1 MCASA
6 MNSKIIIWT
15 IELLWIC
22 LYLLLSTKLK
32 DSSHFCEFSIS
43 NVTRID
49 VNLNSSVN
57 DLQINVIR
65 SWFVWNLCA
74 FSAPHCL
81 FRRSHEM
88 WTEKRQTNINWKLYD
103 LWLSEKWTI
112 FRAYEKVQC
121 TNEYGCNIIE
131 KRHERTMFI
140 DPRAPIEGT
149 LKTTTVLYGP
159 FKYITPTTKWQ
170 FVGSTKRKN
179 GGKTIF
185 ASFRWFQHNC
195 IAHVQ
200 TRTHTG
206 CISVCSSTPAYVFI
220 FHAINSRK
228 RARTHHAN
236 KHRGNR

>member
-1 MCASA
+1 MLIWIVVWMIFRSTSLAADSFEICVLFLRLIVCSDEA
-6 MNSKIIIWT
+6 MN
-15 IELLWIC
+15 
-22 LYLLLSTKLK
+22 
-32 DSSHFCEFSIS
+32 
-43 NVTRID
+43 
-49 VNLNSSVN
+49 
-57 DLQINVIR
+57 
-65 SWFVWNLCA
+65 
-74 FSAPHCL
+74 
-81 FRRSHEM
+81 M

-170 FVGSTKRKN
+170 FVGSTYRKN

-200 TRTHTG
+200 TRTHPG